1 MAAALFLK
9 ALVLAAMLPFSFAG
23 GDHDHGHAATSAAA
37 SAAKTHTVQWYI
49 PGVHSHGH
57 GGSGGHED
65 HGTDNVGEGEKMS
78 VVVGDTVS
86 FQWKD
91 KRHDVT
97 KMADKAHLD
106 SCNFTGSTV
115 LRAAAET
122 ATYNMA
128 ASAVGT
134 HYISCSVSGHCAAK
148 QKVIVEVKAAAP
160 VTAAA
165 SGASRAMLTMGLVVL
180 VVQMSWFSS

>member
-9 ALVLAAMLPFSFAG
+9 ALVLAAMLPFSFAS
-23 GDHDHGHAATSAAA
+23 GDHDHGHAATPAAA
-37 SAAKTHTVQWYI
+37 SVAKTHTVQWYI
-49 PGVHSHGH
+49 PGVHSHG
-57 GGSGGHED
+57 GSGGQED
-65 HGTDNVGEGEKMS
+65 HGTDNVGEGKKMS

-91 KRHDVT
+91 ERHDVT

-106 SCNFTGSTV
+106 SCDFTGSTV

-128 ASAVGT
+128 ETAVGT

-148 QKVIVEVKAAAP
+148 QKVICEVKAAAP

-165 SGASRAMLTMGLVVL
+165 SGACRVILTMGLVVL
-180 VVQMSWFSS
+180 VAQMSWFSG